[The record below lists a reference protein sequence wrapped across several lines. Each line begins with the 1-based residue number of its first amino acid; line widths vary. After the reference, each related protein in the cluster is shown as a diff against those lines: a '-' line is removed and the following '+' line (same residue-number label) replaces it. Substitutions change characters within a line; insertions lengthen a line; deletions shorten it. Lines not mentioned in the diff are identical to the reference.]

1 MLRDALAGG
10 RLPLAAVRL
19 TILQA
24 MEAELRRRSRPAE
37 VRGSW
42 LETAGRFLA
51 DHGDLRRLP
60 SRAEALG
67 WLVRLGLEGRLPIGA
82 AGRWDRAI
90 RFLFDRVL
98 TSPASAPGEPADG
111 GGLPRRSRTPARR
124 AHGVDRDR
132 RTRDG
137 PEVRLDEDR
146 PSLEP
151 RRP

>member
-37 VRGSW
+37 VREGW
-42 LETAGRFLA
+42 LEPARRFLA
-51 DHGDLRRLP
+51 DHGDLRGVP

-82 AGRWDRAI
+82 TERWDTAI
-90 RFLFDRVL
+90 RFLYDRVL
-98 TSPASAPGEPADG
+98 ASPASAPGEPVDG
-111 GGLPRRSRTPARR
+111 GGPPRRSRASARG
-124 AHGVDRDR
+124 AHGLERDR

-137 PEVRLDEDR
+137 PKVRPDEDR